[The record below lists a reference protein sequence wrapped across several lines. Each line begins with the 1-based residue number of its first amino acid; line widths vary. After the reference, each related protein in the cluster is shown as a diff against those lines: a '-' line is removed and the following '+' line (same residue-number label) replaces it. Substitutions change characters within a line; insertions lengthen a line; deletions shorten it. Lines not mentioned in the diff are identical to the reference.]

1 MSVHVSNFRSEDMFV
16 HVSTCTTYDFD
27 ALTPV
32 VWKLWLW

>member
-1 MSVHVSNFRSEDMFV
+1 MSV
-16 HVSTCTTYDFD
+16 HVSTCTSYYLN